1 MQLLLNVP
9 QRNLV
14 FVIYSVNILLSFPTK
29 RLEMSMS
36 CNLACFVSLTSTTS
50 GFCFAYWSFRIAF
63 TSTERETCPLNVG
76 SQWGLTDIP
85 LPCKPVCGFSLSGG
99 ADSRRH
105 GNQLSEKDLKFISRR
120 MTESSMLCCRQNLD
134 LRSSRKSGWNIT
146 YGSGKLET
154 QW

>member
-14 FVIYSVNILLSFPTK
+14 FVLYSINILLSFPTK

-36 CNLACFVSLTSTTS
+36 CNLTCFVSLAS

-63 TSTERETCPLNVG
+63 TSTEGETCHLNVG
-76 SQWGLTDIP
+76 SLWGLTETL
-85 LPCKPVCGFSLSGG
+85 LPWKPVCGFSLSGG

-105 GNQLSEKDLKFISRR
+105 GNQLSEKDLKFISVTRR
-120 MTESSMLCCRQNLD
+120 MTESSMLCCKTEFGLKIQQKEWMEHH
-134 LRSSRKSGWNIT
+134 LR
-146 YGSGKLET
+146 
-154 QW
+154 